1 MKYRQGAVEDIR
13 DAHILDEPPKLS
25 SQALNLLVGECLGQ
39 GAYRRVYALKHSPGL
54 VLKLEYCPDFMNVRE
69 WHAWEYLRD
78 TEWSRWLA
86 PCVSIDEFSG
96 ALVQERA
103 DDLTDEQ
110 WEQLV
115 EYPNFLGDV
124 GRRNWGWLKD
134 RPVMRD
140 YAINHLMHRGLN
152 RVRMLK
158 RDK

>member
-1 MKYRQGAVEDIR
+1 MKYRQGAVEDVR
-13 DAHILDEPPKLS
+13 DAHILDEPCKLA

-39 GAYRRVYALKHSPGL
+39 GSSRRVYAVKQSPGL
-54 VLKLEYCPDFMNVRE
+54 VLKLEYCHDFMNVRE
-69 WHAWEYLRD
+69 WQAWEELQH
-78 TEWSRWLA
+78 TEWARWLA
-86 PCVSIDEFSG
+86 PCVCIDEFSG
-96 ALVQERA
+96 ALIQERA

-115 EYPNFLGDV
+115 EYPNFLADV